1 MNRFLDS
8 PSQKMNIFG
17 ITGTNGKTST
27 AHILTQI
34 LSKTGQKT
42 AVLGTTGI
50 RTDNY
55 SAPMNNTTPD
65 PLVLQN
71 VFQQMVDLDV
81 ENMVMEVSSI
91 GLAEE
96 RTKETDFSVAI
107 FTNFSQ
113 DHLDFHGTMENYL
126 KAKGKFFK
134 ELEPYNHREQEN
146 FAIINRDR
154 SEEHTSELQSRGH
167 LVCRLLLDKKNLVP

>member
-1 MNRFLDS
+1 
-8 PSQKMNIFG
+8 
-17 ITGTNGKTST
+17 TGTNGKTST

-55 SAPMNNTTPD
+55 SALMNNTTPA

-81 ENMVMEVSSI
+81 ENMIMEVSSI

-96 RTKETDFSVAI
+96 RKKLI
-107 FTNFSQ
+107 FQSLFLQTS
-113 DHLDFHGTMENYL
+113 H
-126 KAKGKFFK
+126 K
-134 ELEPYNHREQEN
+134 
-146 FAIINRDR
+146 IIWI
-154 SEEHTSELQSRGH
+154 SMVLW
-167 LVCRLLLDKKNLVP
+167 KII